1 MASLISVEGIGEVY
15 AQKLKEA
22 GIRSAQALLAAGA
35 TSKGRQEIAARS
47 GIGEALIL
55 RWVNHVDLF
64 RLKGVGEEYADLLE
78 AAGVDT
84 VVELAQRVPGH
95 LYEKLVA
102 TNQEHKRVRKLPA
115 QAQVK
120 NWVSQAKKLR
130 RVVTY

>member
-1 MASLISVEGIGEVY
+1 M
-15 AQKLKEA
+15 
-22 GIRSAQALLAAGA
+22 
-35 TSKGRQEIAARS
+35 
-47 GIGEALIL
+47 
-55 RWVNHVDLF
+55 
-64 RLKGVGEEYADLLE
+64 LE

-102 TNQEHKRVRKLPA
+102 ANQEHKRVRKLPA